1 MSSFFSS
8 TARKSIAAGVL
19 VVVALGVIW
28 KEVLEDRVVP
38 KRWGVVDE
46 GSLFRSGQ
54 LHPALVESTLEDNG
68 IDVIVN
74 MNYVRL
80 DKPEQAAQEVVAD
93 ALGIVKERY
102 PMLGDGTGDP
112 EQYVLALERIHRALG
127 EGDRVLVHC
136 TAGAQRTGAVVALYR
151 TLLQGRAVPEVIDE
165 MESYD
170 LDRVEDE
177 PLLRFLD
184 NNMRYITRRLTEE
197 GVLEAPPDPLPR
209 FLTEAGPS

>member
-1 MSSFFSS
+1 MSSFFNS
-8 TARKSIAAGVL
+8 TARKSIAASVL

-28 KEVLEDRVVP
+28 KEVLEDRLVP

-74 MNYVRL
+74 MNRWHL
-80 DKPEQAAQEVVAD
+80 EKPEQAAQEAVAD

-136 TAGAQRTGAVVALYR
+136 TAGAQRTGEKAATTV
-151 TLLQGRAVPEVIDE
+151 T
-165 MESYD
+165 
-170 LDRVEDE
+170 
-177 PLLRFLD
+177 F
-184 NNMRYITRRLTEE
+184 
-197 GVLEAPPDPLPR
+197 
-209 FLTEAGPS
+209 